1 MSDTQGNSGA
11 GSSGTTS
18 SGSGGAS
25 GNAGSASG
33 SGNAGDEGGSTVDQL
48 VAKATEMKDKVSSVQ
63 GEITSI
69 EKEGEAAGGMVKA
82 VCDGNGTL
90 KSIKIDPSLMDGEAA
105 VLEELVVNA
114 VASARAHAQEEAGQK
129 VNDLLGGLP
138 IPSSITQM
146 IAQFIPSAK

>member
-1 MSDTQGNSGA
+1 MSDTRSDTGSNAGTGGPTGDTGGSAGA
-11 GSSGTTS
+11 AGGGTT
-18 SGSGGAS
+18 
-25 GNAGSASG
+25 GN
-33 SGNAGDEGGSTVDQL
+33 EGGSTVDQL

-90 KSIKIDPSLMDGEAA
+90 KSIKIDPTLMDGEAA

-114 VASARAHAQEEAGQK
+114 VANARTHAQEEAGQK

-138 IPSSITQM
+138 IPSAITQM
-146 IAQFIPSAK
+146 IAQFIPSAR